1 MTTDLTTGAARP
13 GEDIRDLALDL
24 IDVPAG
30 RRELDPDWVEVL
42 AEEFKTTAQRTA
54 IDVLQ
59 IGARF
64 QLVTGGHR
72 FAAKTK
78 AGHPT
83 IRAVVWQKQDFAHHA
98 QVKLVEIA
106 ENFMRREL
114 SHLDRAFDVAA
125 WRDVYETVRGAVKR
139 GGDRRS
145 KSKSQVETLIG
156 DDAIDTAAE
165 AFSATFTLAAQKA
178 LGLSRPNVF
187 RSLKIAALGE
197 ANRRRI
203 SLLPIA
209 NKQSELLALVAQP
222 VQRQSAI
229 IDRLIDGAL
238 SVADAIAII
247 DNTAPQIPMARWEK
261 VSETFARLPTSEQ
274 HNFFALY
281 EDAILQWVAVRKG

>member
-1 MTTDLTTGAARP
+1 MTTEVTTGASRP
-13 GEDIRDLALDL
+13 GDDVRDIALSL

-42 AEEFKTTAQRTA
+42 ADEFKTVPQRTA

-59 IGARF
+59 TGERF

-72 FAAKTK
+72 FAAKGR
-78 AGHPT
+78 AGHET
-83 IRAVVWQKQDFAHHA
+83 IRAVVWQAKDFAHHA

-114 SHLDRAFDVAA
+114 SPLDRAFDVAA
-125 WRDVYETVRGAVKR
+125 WRDVYETVQGAVKR

-145 KSKSQVETLIG
+145 KSKSQLETLIG
-156 DDAIDTAAE
+156 DDAFDAAAE
-165 AFSATFTLAAQKA
+165 TFSATFTLAAQKA

-187 RSLKIAALGE
+187 RSLKIATLGE
-197 ANRRRI
+197 TNRKRI

-209 NKQSELLALVAQP
+209 HKQSELLALVAEP
-222 VQRQSAI
+222 ASRQASI
-229 IDRLIDGAL
+229 IDRLVAGAV

-247 DNTAPQIPMARWEK
+247 DDLAPPAPMARWEK
-261 VSETFARLPTSEQ
+261 VSETFSRLPAAEQ
-274 HNFFALY
+274 HNFFSLH
-281 EDAILQWVAVRKG
+281 EDAIQQWMASRKA